1 MTAKASREK
10 MFLNLALIG
19 NPLSHT
25 FSPFIQTRFLK
36 SSGLNG
42 GFCCFETDGGHAL
55 AETIDTL
62 KKYSFKGFNVTVPH
76 KEEIRQYLILENEV
90 ASGVGA
96 VNTVLND
103 NGLKGFNTDVYGFEG
118 MLKDGG
124 CDMKGS
130 EVLLLGCGGASKAV
144 LYSLKNSD
152 VNLTVVNRDT
162 GKAERILKAM
172 NFDRASVQ
180 DYNFIKTDRNFDY
193 VINGTSMGLKDGVFA
208 DMSNVGCGKAA
219 IDLQY
224 KKGLTPFLM
233 QMSGCGCKLL
243 DGFPMLVYQAA
254 KAFEIWTGLSPVFTV
269 KEIAGELGL

>member
-1 MTAKASREK
+1 

-42 GFCCFETDGGHAL
+42 GFCCFETEGGQAL
-55 AETIDTL
+55 SETLDAL
-62 KKYSFKGFNVTVPH
+62 KRYSFRGFNVTVPH
-76 KEEIRQYLILENEV
+76 KEEIRRYLASEDEV
-90 ASGVGA
+90 AAGVGA

-103 NGLKGFNTDVYGFEG
+103 GGLKGFNTDVCGFEG
-118 MLKDGG
+118 MLNEGG
-124 CDMKGS
+124 CDMNGA

-144 LYSLKNSD
+144 LYSLKKNN
-152 VNLTVVNRDT
+152 VRLTVVNRDT
-162 GKAERILKAM
+162 NKAETTLKAM
-172 NFDRASVQ
+172 NFDKVSVQ

-208 DMSNVGCGKAA
+208 DMSGVHCTKAA
-219 IDLQY
+219 VDLQY
-224 KKGLTPFLM
+224 KKGLTPFLNE
-233 QMSGCGCKLL
+233 MSGSGCKLL

-254 KAFEIWTGLSPVFTV
+254 KAFEIWTGVYPVFSV
-269 KEIAGELGL
+269 GEIAGELGL